1 MYIMVGT
8 FILLIPLSLGTSL
21 TYNSFHEISI
31 APFYVSITTDT
42 TQSVCMKIWSL
53 EFLYSLK
60 IEFFMSCKKYFFLC
74 NKFYGRIVNDSKNQV
89 KIK

>member
-53 EFLYSLK
+53 EFLYSLN
-60 IEFFMSCKKYFFLC
+60 IEFFMSCKKYFSFVT
-74 NKFYGRIVNDSKNQV
+74 NFMVE
-89 KIK
+89 